1 MSSARKIT
9 SLAIILV
16 ALGLL
21 YPGVTEP
28 VLTLSGTIEKSQL
41 AEMGID
47 MIAGNDADQQTR
59 NTLTLISR
67 FMGFDQIEG
76 QLQAYHST
84 RSIWDTAQELA
95 NTGNVL
101 VAVLIV
107 LFSVVIPTFK
117 LSIQAVALL
126 LTNPYWQYLLLRLNA
141 ILSKWSMTDVFVM
154 ALLVAYMAGSA
165 SGKMGDM
172 LTMNASLEVGFYWFL
187 GYCLFSIAA
196 SALMPAPKRPVP
208 VYP

>member
-1 MSSARKIT
+1 MSSARRIT

-28 VLTLSGTIEKSQL
+28 VLTLSGTIEKAQL
-41 AEMGID
+41 AELGID
-47 MIAGNDADQQTR
+47 MIVGNDADEQTR

-95 NTGNVL
+95 NTGNTL

-107 LFSVVIPTFK
+107 LFSVVIPCFK
-117 LSIQAVALL
+117 LGLQSIALL
-126 LTNPYWQYLLLRLNA
+126 LAKPHWQYPLLRLNA

-196 SALMPAPKRPVP
+196 SALMPAPQRPVP
-208 VYP
+208 IYP